1 MESRHTMFASQG
13 RPLINASFF
22 PSSYCFQLPEI
33 LQPIYTATGGGY
45 GPSVA

>member
-1 MESRHTMFASQG
+1 MERRHTVFATQG

-22 PSSYCFQLPEI
+22 PSSYCLQLSEI
-33 LQPIYTATGGGY
+33 LQPTYIATGGGY